1 VGQRRRAREH
11 ALQMLFQIDLT
22 GAQPADV
29 FREFWA
35 ERPTSD
41 EMRAFS
47 EALVLGVQARR
58 DELDR
63 WIRGS
68 ADHWRLE
75 RMAVVDRNVLRLAL
89 HEMVSDDAPPPA
101 VVIDEAIEIAKK
113 FGGAESGAFINGILD
128 AVRKRVERGEIDP
141 RRAEDGR

>member
-1 VGQRRRAREH
+1 
-11 ALQMLFQIDLT
+11 MLFQLDLT
-22 GAQPADV
+22 SAAPADV
-29 FREFWA
+29 FREFWS

-68 ADHWRLE
+68 AEHWRLE

-89 HEMVSDDAPPPA
+89 HEMLSDDAPPAA

-113 FGGAESGAFINGILD
+113 FGSAESGGFVNGILD
-128 AVRKRVERGEIDP
+128 AVRKRVERGEIVLRP
-141 RRAEDGR
+141 IENGR